1 MTKKRKSN
9 QPVTFDL
16 LTEFYAD
23 FLKPQFNKLNEKM
36 EKGFGEVYKRLTKVE
51 DKVDELNVKFSHF
64 DDQLDGLKADLS
76 STVSSKE
83 FNQLK
88 RKVETLQAS

>member
-9 QPVTFDL
+9 QPVTFEL

-23 FLKPQFNKLNEKM
+23 FLKPQFNKLNKQM
-36 EKGFGEVYKRLTKVE
+36 DAGFKELKKAVTKNSEDTQELKVE
-51 DKVDELNVKFSHF
+51 TMYLKDEVR
-64 DDQLDGLKADLS
+64 GLKAEFSD
-76 STVSSKE
+76 TVSRKE

-88 RKVETLQAS
+88 GKVETLQA